1 MFDKSA
7 TTCPDTLM
15 YMGQRHGFHSKRLMK
30 FSAAHRGIS
39 QNSISKTAQ
48 KQGEPRGR
56 YGKYSNSQFISSVPI
71 LINRCREPI
80 QAIPRNRHASYK
92 AHPNKVCPTNVGMNN
107 TLLAGGDVLERGG
120 QGANQAKDETRL
132 ITRSDG
138 EGVRNWLG
146 LLPSEQF

>member
-1 MFDKSA
+1 
-7 TTCPDTLM
+7 
-15 YMGQRHGFHSKRLMK
+15 
-30 FSAAHRGIS
+30 
-39 QNSISKTAQ
+39 
-48 KQGEPRGR
+48 
-56 YGKYSNSQFISSVPI
+56 
-71 LINRCREPI
+71 
-80 QAIPRNRHASYK
+80 
-92 AHPNKVCPTNVGMNN
+92 MNN